1 MGWRSTTALGRCCF
15 VEAND
20 TLRILGKYPDATPDT
35 ALPSKAP
42 DGVAS
47 SAPRINGGGPV
58 PSNPVRPR
66 PWKPRKN
73 TTILRW
79 RPCRLAH
86 PLILLRPTISLRCSH
101 LPSFVIVGLKPSPR
115 TWFRRHRESSND
127 TLSGSSQWRGCLAWF
142 PSVDARMNQRPARHK
157 RCHYRSNHHVAAA
170 QASIVR

>member
-1 MGWRSTTALGRCCF
+1 VGARHTAIVSADENGLAFYHSLGKVLF

-58 PSNPVRPR
+58 RPILSVPAR
-66 PWKPRKN
+66 GSRGKTLPF
-73 TTILRW
+73 LRW

-86 PLILLRPTISLRCSH
+86 PLILLRPTISFAL
-101 LPSFVIVGLKPSPR
+101 LTPAKLVIVGLKPSPR
-115 TWFRRHRESSND
+115 DVVPPASRE
-127 TLSGSSQWRGCLAWF
+127 F
-142 PSVDARMNQRPARHK
+142 K
-157 RCHYRSNHHVAAA
+157 
-170 QASIVR
+170 